1 MAINNVGTQGVYST
15 GLQQTQQGLKNLF
28 AALKSGDMPAA
39 QKAYKQANL
48 PVLSQKNTTP
58 LGRLYQALRT
68 EDLAAAQKAGAD
80 MQPKAS
86 QSSATVKAA
95 TTPVVASNS
104 KTTTGTTTTTTTTT
118 KAAALRAA
126 ALELSNTYNA
136 NSRTSLL
143 QELGTQWN
151 RWS

>member
-1 MAINNVGTQGVYST
+1 MYST

-58 LGRLYQALRT
+58 LGRLYQALRN
-68 EDLAAAQKAGAD
+68 EDLAGAQKAGAA

-86 QSSATVKAA
+86 QSSATVKLA
-95 TTPVVASNS
+95 TSPVVASS
-104 KTTTGTTTTTTTTT
+104 STTTTT
-118 KAAALRAA
+118 AAALKAA
-126 ALELSNTYNA
+126 ALELSNAYNA

-143 QELGTQWN
+143 EGLGTQWN
-151 RWS
+151 RWG

>member
-68 EDLAAAQKAGAD
+68 EDLAAAQKAGVE

-86 QSSATVKAA
+86 QSSASVKAA

-136 NSRTSLL
+136 NSRASLL

>member
-1 MAINNVGTQGVYST
+1 VYST
-15 GLQQTQQGLKNLF
+15 GLQQTQQGLRNLF

-58 LGRLYQALRT
+58 LGRLYQALRN
-68 EDLAAAQKAGAD
+68 EDLAGAQKAGAA

-86 QSSATVKAA
+86 QSSATVKLA
-95 TTPVVASNS
+95 TSPVVASS
-104 KTTTGTTTTTTTTT
+104 STTTTT
-118 KAAALRAA
+118 AAALKAA
-126 ALELSNTYNA
+126 ALELSNAYNA

-143 QELGTQWN
+143 EGLGTQWN
-151 RWS
+151 RWG

>member
-1 MAINNVGTQGVYST
+1 MAINNIGTQGVYST

-58 LGRLYQALRT
+58 LGRLYQALRN
-68 EDLAAAQKAGAD
+68 EDLAGAQKAGAE

-86 QSSATVKAA
+86 QSSATVKLA
-95 TTPVVASNS
+95 TSPVVASS
-104 KTTTGTTTTTTTTT
+104 STTTTT
-118 KAAALRAA
+118 AAALKAA
-126 ALELSNTYNA
+126 ALELSNAYNA

-143 QELGTQWN
+143 EGLGTHWN
-151 RWS
+151 RWG

>member
-58 LGRLYQALRT
+58 LGRLYQALRN
-68 EDLAAAQKAGAD
+68 EDLAGAQKAGAA

-86 QSSATVKAA
+86 QSSATVKLA
-95 TTPVVASNS
+95 TSPVVASS
-104 KTTTGTTTTTTTTT
+104 STTTTT
-118 KAAALRAA
+118 AAALKAA
-126 ALELSNTYNA
+126 ALELSNAYNA

-143 QELGTQWN
+143 EGLGTQWN
-151 RWS
+151 RWG

>member
-1 MAINNVGTQGVYST
+1 MYST

-68 EDLAAAQKAGAD
+68 EDLAAAQKAGVE

-86 QSSATVKAA
+86 QSSASVKAA

-136 NSRTSLL
+136 NSRASLL

>member
-1 MAINNVGTQGVYST
+1 MYST
-15 GLQQTQQGLKNLF
+15 GLQQTQQGLRNLF

-58 LGRLYQALRT
+58 LGRLYQAWRN
-68 EDLAAAQKAGAD
+68 EDLAGAQKAGAA

-86 QSSATVKAA
+86 QSSATVKLA
-95 TTPVVASNS
+95 TSPVVASS
-104 KTTTGTTTTTTTTT
+104 STTTTT
-118 KAAALRAA
+118 AAALKAA
-126 ALELSNTYNA
+126 ALELSNAYNA

-143 QELGTQWN
+143 EGLGTQWN
-151 RWS
+151 RWG

>member
-1 MAINNVGTQGVYST
+1 MAINNVGMQGVYST

-68 EDLAAAQKAGAD
+68 EDLAAAQKAGVE

-136 NSRTSLL
+136 NSRASLL

>member
-15 GLQQTQQGLKNLF
+15 GLQQTQQGLRNLF

-58 LGRLYQALRT
+58 LGRLYQALRN
-68 EDLAAAQKAGAD
+68 EDLAGAQKAGAA

-86 QSSATVKAA
+86 QSSATVKLA
-95 TTPVVASNS
+95 TSPVVASS
-104 KTTTGTTTTTTTTT
+104 STTTTT
-118 KAAALRAA
+118 AAALKAA
-126 ALELSNTYNA
+126 ALELSNAYNA

-143 QELGTQWN
+143 EGLGTQWN
-151 RWS
+151 RWG

>member
-1 MAINNVGTQGVYST
+1 MAINNIGTQGVYST
-15 GLQQTQQGLKNLF
+15 GLQQTQQGLRSLF

-58 LGRLYQALRT
+58 LGRLYQALRN
-68 EDLAAAQKAGAD
+68 EDLAGAQKAGAE

-86 QSSATVKAA
+86 QSSATVKLA
-95 TTPVVASNS
+95 TSPVVASS
-104 KTTTGTTTTTTTTT
+104 STTTTT
-118 KAAALRAA
+118 AAALKAV
-126 ALELSNTYNA
+126 ALELSNAYNA

-143 QELGTQWN
+143 EGLGTQWN
-151 RWS
+151 RWG

>member
-1 MAINNVGTQGVYST
+1 MAINNIGTQGVYST

-58 LGRLYQALRT
+58 LGRLYQALRN
-68 EDLAAAQKAGAD
+68 EDLAGAQKAGAE

-86 QSSATVKAA
+86 QSSATVKLA
-95 TTPVVASNS
+95 TSPVVASS
-104 KTTTGTTTTTTTTT
+104 STTTTT
-118 KAAALRAA
+118 AAALKAA
-126 ALELSNTYNA
+126 ALELSNAYNA

-143 QELGTQWN
+143 EGLGTQWN
-151 RWS
+151 RWG

>member
-1 MAINNVGTQGVYST
+1 MYST
-15 GLQQTQQGLKNLF
+15 GLQQTQQGLRNLF

-58 LGRLYQALRT
+58 LGRLYQALRN
-68 EDLAAAQKAGAD
+68 EDLAGAQKAGAE

-86 QSSATVKAA
+86 QSSATVKLA
-95 TTPVVASNS
+95 TSPVVASS
-104 KTTTGTTTTTTTTT
+104 STTTTT
-118 KAAALRAA
+118 AAALKAA
-126 ALELSNTYNA
+126 ALELSNAYNA

-143 QELGTQWN
+143 EGLGTQWN
-151 RWS
+151 RWG

>member
-1 MAINNVGTQGVYST
+1 MYST

-28 AALKSGDMPAA
+28 AALKSSDMPAA

-58 LGRLYQALRT
+58 LGRLYQALRN
-68 EDLAAAQKAGAD
+68 EDLAGAQKAGAA

-86 QSSATVKAA
+86 QSSATVKLA
-95 TTPVVASNS
+95 TSPVVASS
-104 KTTTGTTTTTTTTT
+104 STTTTT
-118 KAAALRAA
+118 AAALKAA
-126 ALELSNTYNA
+126 ALELSNAYNA

-143 QELGTQWN
+143 EGLGTQWN
-151 RWS
+151 RWG

>member
-1 MAINNVGTQGVYST
+1 MYST

-58 LGRLYQALRT
+58 LGRLYQALRN
-68 EDLAAAQKAGAD
+68 EDLAGAQKAGAE

-86 QSSATVKAA
+86 QSSATVKLA
-95 TTPVVASNS
+95 TSPVVASS
-104 KTTTGTTTTTTTTT
+104 STTTTT
-118 KAAALRAA
+118 AAALKAA
-126 ALELSNTYNA
+126 ALELSNAYNA

-143 QELGTQWN
+143 EGLGTQWN
-151 RWS
+151 RWG

>member
-1 MAINNVGTQGVYST
+1 MAINNIRTQGVYST
-15 GLQQTQQGLKNLF
+15 GLQQTQQGLRNLF

-58 LGRLYQALRT
+58 LGRLYQALRN
-68 EDLAAAQKAGAD
+68 EDLAGAQKAGAA

-86 QSSATVKAA
+86 QSSATVKLA
-95 TTPVVASNS
+95 TSPVVASS
-104 KTTTGTTTTTTTTT
+104 STTTTT
-118 KAAALRAA
+118 AAALKAA
-126 ALELSNTYNA
+126 ALELSNAYNA

-143 QELGTQWN
+143 EGLGTQWN
-151 RWS
+151 RWG

>member
-1 MAINNVGTQGVYST
+1 MYST
-15 GLQQTQQGLKNLF
+15 GLQQTQQGLRNLF

-58 LGRLYQALRT
+58 LGRLYQALRN
-68 EDLAAAQKAGAD
+68 EDLAGAQKAGAE

-86 QSSATVKAA
+86 QSSATVKLA
-95 TTPVVASNS
+95 TSPVVASS
-104 KTTTGTTTTTTTTT
+104 STTTTT
-118 KAAALRAA
+118 AAALKAA
-126 ALELSNTYNA
+126 ALELSNAYNT

-143 QELGTQWN
+143 EGLGTQWN
-151 RWS
+151 RWG

>member
-58 LGRLYQALRT
+58 LGRLYQALRN
-68 EDLAAAQKAGAD
+68 EDLAGAQKAGAE

-86 QSSATVKAA
+86 QSSATVKLA
-95 TTPVVASNS
+95 TSPVVASS
-104 KTTTGTTTTTTTTT
+104 STTTTT
-118 KAAALRAA
+118 AAALKAA
-126 ALELSNTYNA
+126 ALELSNAYNA

-143 QELGTQWN
+143 EGLGTQWN
-151 RWS
+151 RWG

>member
-1 MAINNVGTQGVYST
+1 MYST

-58 LGRLYQALRT
+58 LGRLYQALRN
-68 EDLAAAQKAGAD
+68 EDLAGAQKAGAE

-86 QSSATVKAA
+86 QSSATVKLA
-95 TTPVVASNS
+95 TSPVVASS
-104 KTTTGTTTTTTTTT
+104 STTTTT
-118 KAAALRAA
+118 AAALKAV
-126 ALELSNTYNA
+126 ALELSNAYNA

-143 QELGTQWN
+143 EGLGTQWN
-151 RWS
+151 RWG

>member
-1 MAINNVGTQGVYST
+1 MYST
-15 GLQQTQQGLKNLF
+15 GLQQTQQGLRNLF

-58 LGRLYQALRT
+58 LGRRYQALRN
-68 EDLAAAQKAGAD
+68 EDLAGAQKAGAA

-86 QSSATVKAA
+86 QSSATVKLA
-95 TTPVVASNS
+95 TSPVVASS
-104 KTTTGTTTTTTTTT
+104 STTTTT
-118 KAAALRAA
+118 AAALKAA
-126 ALELSNTYNA
+126 ALELSNAYNA

-143 QELGTQWN
+143 EGLGTQWN
-151 RWS
+151 RWG

>member
-1 MAINNVGTQGVYST
+1 MYST

-28 AALKSGDMPAA
+28 AALKSSDKPAA

-58 LGRLYQALRT
+58 LGRLYQALRN
-68 EDLAAAQKAGAD
+68 EDLAGAQKAGAE

-86 QSSATVKAA
+86 QSSATVKLA
-95 TTPVVASNS
+95 TSPVVASS
-104 KTTTGTTTTTTTTT
+104 STTTTT
-118 KAAALRAA
+118 AAALKAA
-126 ALELSNTYNA
+126 ALELSNAYNA

-143 QELGTQWN
+143 EGLGTQWN
-151 RWS
+151 RWG

>member
-15 GLQQTQQGLKNLF
+15 GLQQTQQGLRNLF

-58 LGRLYQALRT
+58 LGRLYQALRN
-68 EDLAAAQKAGAD
+68 EDLAGAQKAGAE

-86 QSSATVKAA
+86 QSSATVKLA
-95 TTPVVASNS
+95 TSPVVASS
-104 KTTTGTTTTTTTTT
+104 STTTTT
-118 KAAALRAA
+118 AAALKAA
-126 ALELSNTYNA
+126 ALELSNAYNA

-143 QELGTQWN
+143 EGLGTQWN
-151 RWS
+151 RWG

>member
-1 MAINNVGTQGVYST
+1 MYST

-28 AALKSGDMPAA
+28 AALKSSDMPAA

-58 LGRLYQALRT
+58 LGRLYQALRN
-68 EDLAAAQKAGAD
+68 EDLAGAQKAGAE

-86 QSSATVKAA
+86 QSSATVKLA
-95 TTPVVASNS
+95 TSPVVASS
-104 KTTTGTTTTTTTTT
+104 STTTTT
-118 KAAALRAA
+118 AAALKAA
-126 ALELSNTYNA
+126 ALELSNAYNA

-143 QELGTQWN
+143 EGLGTQWN
-151 RWS
+151 RWG

>member
-68 EDLAAAQKAGAD
+68 EDLAAAQKAGVE

-86 QSSATVKAA
+86 QSSATVKLA
-95 TTPVVASNS
+95 TSPVVASS
-104 KTTTGTTTTTTTTT
+104 STTTTT
-118 KAAALRAA
+118 AAALKAA
-126 ALELSNTYNA
+126 ALELSNAYNA

-143 QELGTQWN
+143 EGLGTQWN
-151 RWS
+151 RWG

>member
-1 MAINNVGTQGVYST
+1 MAINNIGTQGVYST
-15 GLQQTQQGLKNLF
+15 GLQQTQQGLRNLF

-58 LGRLYQALRT
+58 LGRLYQALRN
-68 EDLAAAQKAGAD
+68 EDLAGAQKAGAA

-86 QSSATVKAA
+86 QSSATVKLA
-95 TTPVVASNS
+95 TSPVVASS
-104 KTTTGTTTTTTTTT
+104 STTTTT
-118 KAAALRAA
+118 AAALKAA
-126 ALELSNTYNA
+126 ALELSNAYNA

-143 QELGTQWN
+143 EGLGTQWN
-151 RWS
+151 RWG

>member
-68 EDLAAAQKAGAD
+68 EDLAAAQKAGVE

-136 NSRTSLL
+136 NSRASLL

>member
-1 MAINNVGTQGVYST
+1 MAINNIGTQGVYST
-15 GLQQTQQGLKNLF
+15 GLQQTQQGLRNLF

-58 LGRLYQALRT
+58 LGRLYQALRN
-68 EDLAAAQKAGAD
+68 EDLAGAQKAGAE

-86 QSSATVKAA
+86 QSSATVKLA
-95 TTPVVASNS
+95 TSPVVASS
-104 KTTTGTTTTTTTTT
+104 STTTTT
-118 KAAALRAA
+118 AAALKAA
-126 ALELSNTYNA
+126 ALELSNAYNA

-143 QELGTQWN
+143 EGLGTQWT
-151 RWS
+151 RWG

>member
-1 MAINNVGTQGVYST
+1 MAINNIGTQGVYST
-15 GLQQTQQGLKNLF
+15 GLQQTQQGLRNLF

-58 LGRLYQALRT
+58 LGRLYQALRN
-68 EDLAAAQKAGAD
+68 EDLAGAQKAGAE

-86 QSSATVKAA
+86 QSSATVKLA
-95 TTPVVASNS
+95 TSPVVASS
-104 KTTTGTTTTTTTTT
+104 STTTTT
-118 KAAALRAA
+118 AAALKAA
-126 ALELSNTYNA
+126 ALELSNAYNA

-143 QELGTQWN
+143 EGLGTQWN
-151 RWS
+151 RWG

>member
-1 MAINNVGTQGVYST
+1 MAINNVGMQGVYST

-58 LGRLYQALRT
+58 LGRLYQALRN
-68 EDLAAAQKAGAD
+68 EDLAGAQKAGAE

-86 QSSATVKAA
+86 QSSATVKLA
-95 TTPVVASNS
+95 TSPVVASS
-104 KTTTGTTTTTTTTT
+104 STTTTT
-118 KAAALRAA
+118 AAALKAA
-126 ALELSNTYNA
+126 ALELSNAYNA

-143 QELGTQWN
+143 EGLGTQWN
-151 RWS
+151 RWG

>member
-1 MAINNVGTQGVYST
+1 MAINNIGTQGVYST

-58 LGRLYQALRT
+58 LGRLYQALRN
-68 EDLAAAQKAGAD
+68 EDLAGAQKAGAA

-86 QSSATVKAA
+86 QSSATVKLA
-95 TTPVVASNS
+95 TSPVVASS
-104 KTTTGTTTTTTTTT
+104 STTTTT
-118 KAAALRAA
+118 AAALKAA
-126 ALELSNTYNA
+126 ALELSNAYNA

-143 QELGTQWN
+143 EGLGTQWN
-151 RWS
+151 RWG

>member
-1 MAINNVGTQGVYST
+1 MYST
-15 GLQQTQQGLKNLF
+15 GLQQTQQGLRNLF

-58 LGRLYQALRT
+58 LGRLYQALRN
-68 EDLAAAQKAGAD
+68 EDLAGAQKAGAA

-86 QSSATVKAA
+86 QSSATVKLA
-95 TTPVVASNS
+95 TSPVVASS
-104 KTTTGTTTTTTTTT
+104 STTTTT
-118 KAAALRAA
+118 AAALKAA
-126 ALELSNTYNA
+126 ALELSNAYNA

-143 QELGTQWN
+143 EGLGTQWN
-151 RWS
+151 RWG